1 MEKAAGRILKNH
13 NVKMEGLFRLKAGPT
28 PQSSGRKKSGEA
40 SSPPQVRVV
49 EKHPEF
55 AVVEVTCSCGEK
67 TDIRCEYADAQ
78 STEQE
83 QGQQD
88 DGENDNAS

>member
-1 MEKAAGRILKNH
+1 MEKAAGRILKNR
-13 NVKMEGLFRLKAGPT
+13 NVKMEGRFHLDAGQT
-28 PQSSGRKKSGEA
+28 PQGSGRKKNGA
-40 SSPPQVRVV
+40 AQVRIV

-83 QGQQD
+83 QVPQN

>member
-1 MEKAAGRILKNH
+1 MENAAGRILKSH
-13 NVKMEGLFRLKAGPT
+13 DVKMEGRFRLDAGQT
-28 PQSSGRKKSGEA
+28 PQSSGRKGTGA
-40 SSPPQVRVV
+40 AQVRIV

-55 AVVEVTCSCGEK
+55 AVVEVTCPCGEK
-67 TDIRCEYADAQ
+67 TGVRCDYADAQ

-83 QGQQD
+83 HGQQN

>member
-1 MEKAAGRILKNH
+1 MEKASGRILKNRD
-13 NVKMEGLFRLKAGPT
+13 VRMEGRFRLDAGQT
-28 PQSSGRKKSGEA
+28 PQSSGRKKNGA
-40 SSPPQVRVV
+40 AQVRIVK
-49 EKHPEF
+49 KHPGF
-55 AVVEVTCSCGEK
+55 AVVEVTCPCGEK

-83 QGQQD
+83 QVPQD

>member
-13 NVKMEGLFRLKAGPT
+13 TVKMEGLFRLKAGQT
-28 PQSSGRKKSGEA
+28 PQSSGRKKSGGA
-40 SSPPQVRVV
+40 SSPPQVRIV

-55 AVVEVTCSCGEK
+55 ALLEVTCPCGEK

-83 QGQQD
+83 QDQQN
-88 DGENDNAS
+88 DGENDNAG

>member
-13 NVKMEGLFRLKAGPT
+13 TVKMEGLFRLKAGQT
-28 PQSSGRKKSGEA
+28 PQSSGRKGTGA
-40 SSPPQVRVV
+40 AQVRIV

-55 AVVEVTCSCGEK
+55 AVVEVTCPCGEK